1 MKKTILLSI
10 ALIGVFVLSGC
21 KDAKKENT
29 ETKNVP
35 VSSTNKSTTKTTEAQ
50 SSSALESIPTSTP
63 TSEEKE
69 TEQTSSSLFEGYSA
83 EQIEYAR
90 VTEAII
96 HYYKG
101 D

>member
-1 MKKTILLSI
+1 M
-10 ALIGVFVLSGC
+10 
-21 KDAKKENT
+21 
-29 ETKNVP
+29 
-35 VSSTNKSTTKTTEAQ
+35 
-50 SSSALESIPTSTP
+50 ESIPTSTP

-101 D
+101 DYQPVSIDVTKMDKIIRFFLLKAL